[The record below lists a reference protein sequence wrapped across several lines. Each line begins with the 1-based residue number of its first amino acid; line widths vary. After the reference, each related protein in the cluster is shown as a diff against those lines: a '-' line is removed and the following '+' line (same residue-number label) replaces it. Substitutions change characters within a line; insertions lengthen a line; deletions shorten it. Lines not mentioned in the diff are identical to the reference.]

1 MNIDSP
7 LGERIIEIVHKEAGG
22 RDKLLAK
29 KAGFSASVVTAFRK
43 NPDKDVNAS
52 TLQKILLA
60 YPNLSSD
67 WLLTGHGG
75 MYKNERAS
83 GQQLSEVNEETVKY
97 VTLPKNIKY
106 IPHPVTAGYNS
117 GFADSDGEA
126 KQIYIP
132 GFEDKKGCVAFPVSK
147 DSMLPLI
154 SSGDILVCRKLESA
168 DEIRYGE
175 VYVIVNSD
183 GPIVKRLMKGKDDDY
198 LSLHSDNKIY
208 DPYPVRKDEIQSI
221 YFVLGFI
228 SQNTS
233 PRITVTHLTKQI

>member
-22 RDKLLAK
+22 RDKMLAK
-29 KAGFSASVVTAFRK
+29 KAGFSASVVTAFRN
-43 NPDKDVNAS
+43 NPNKDVNAS

-67 WLLTGHGG
+67 WLLTGQGG
-75 MYKNERAS
+75 MYKSESTTNQPLELNEDA
-83 GQQLSEVNEETVKY
+83 VKY
-97 VTLPKNIKY
+97 ATLPKNIKY

-117 GFADSDGEA
+117 GFADSNGEA

-132 GFEDKKGCVAFPVSK
+132 GFEDKKGCIAFPVSK

-154 SSGDILVCRKLESA
+154 SSGDILVCKKLESA

-175 VYVIVNSD
+175 VYVINGDD
-183 GPIVKRLMKGKDDDY
+183 GIVVKRIMKSEKEDY
-198 LSLHSDNKIY
+198 LDLHSDNKIY
-208 DPYPVRKDEIQSI
+208 GPYPVRKESIQSI